1 MVRSSVPCFPETVN
15 LSSMVRSGVPMV
27 FGPWCLSSMVGC
39 VFRGGRLGYIILYAQ
54 PGGSEHRSPVL
65 SDLRLNIIG
74 RAFFRGA
81 GAGLYY
87 CLGELSRWNV

>member
-54 PGGSEHRSPVL
+54 PGGSEHRLARRV
-65 SDLRLNIIG
+65 LRLALEYY
-74 RAFFRGA
+74 RARFFIFPT
-81 GAGLYY
+81 
-87 CLGELSRWNV
+87 CE